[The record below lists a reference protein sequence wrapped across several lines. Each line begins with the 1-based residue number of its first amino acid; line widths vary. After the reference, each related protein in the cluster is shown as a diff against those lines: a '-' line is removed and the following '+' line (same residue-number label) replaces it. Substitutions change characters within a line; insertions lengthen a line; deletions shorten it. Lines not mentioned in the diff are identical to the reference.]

1 MRFLDVNEENNG
13 RMPRGRRV
21 MDYCSGGDGT
31 NGTYFVTTAS
41 T

>member
-21 MDYCSGGDGT
+21 MDY
-31 NGTYFVTTAS
+31 AAAAMEQIELIL
-41 T
+41 